1 MDYRALLRRLE
12 HDRQLACVNTREA
25 QAAVFADLPPGLSP
39 RVAEDLR
46 WNFGIKRL
54 FSHQRQAWDLL
65 QEGRDII
72 ITTPTSSGKSLCYNL
87 PVAHAV
93 CSDAPASALYIY
105 PTKALAADQLKKLS
119 EFECL
124 KGRVFTYDGDTP
136 RESREYVRKQASIVL
151 TNPDMLHMGILPY
164 HTNWSSF
171 LHRLRYI
178 VTDEVHTYTGL
189 FASHM
194 AFVLRRLLALCSEY
208 GSRPSLIFTSGTVSD
223 PAELAEKLSGRPFVT
238 VDRSG
243 APSGSRTIAFW
254 NPPVAGADGELRRSA
269 ADETSRLMTEALT
282 RGCRTIA
289 FGKSR
294 LSVELMT
301 RKVKEALKDRAGDL
315 SDKVVSYRAGY
326 TPERRRHLEQLI
338 FSGKVRGILSTSAL
352 ELGIDIGS
360 LDVCLSAGYPRRLS
374 ALWQQFGRVGRG
386 ENDSLCVFVAQNS
399 PIDQYYM
406 QNPGEFFDG
415 KVEAC
420 VVDLCNPYVV
430 TDQLAC
436 SLRELPR
443 TAREIFEMFG
453 ETGLEMLSGLYEE
466 GLAGYMGG
474 RFVWLG
480 TREPSGEVNIRGAL
494 GEPCSIMSMEET
506 GVRLLGT
513 CDAARTLWTLYEG
526 AVYIHEG
533 DSYIVRRLDREEN
546 CAWVEPTRVN
556 YYTVTNESYSVSE
569 KRALARGQTRCGFIR
584 YGYSSV
590 TVSVPSYTKKALQG
604 GRILGKTPLD
614 LPDTELYT
622 QSVCFDVPREAAD
635 RLKGRGMDP
644 AGAIHALEHALIA
657 VAPILVSCDRN
668 DLGGVSFLTHP
679 ASEGRPCI
687 FIYDGVQGGC
697 GICGKLFA
705 DYEAWF
711 EKAYQAVTACPCRDG
726 CPACVQSPKCGNNN
740 SPLDKQG
747 AVYLL
752 EELLKG
758 R

>member
-1 MDYRALLRRLE
+1 
-12 HDRQLACVNTREA
+12 RE
-25 QAAVFADLPPGLSP
+25 AVFADMPPGLSP

-46 WNFGIKRL
+46 WNFGIRKL

-65 QEGRDII
+65 QEGKDII

-93 CSDAPASALYIY
+93 CSGAPSSALYIY
-105 PTKALAADQLKKLS
+105 PAKALAADQLKKLC

-124 KGRVFTYDGDTP
+124 RGRVFTYDGDTP
-136 RESREYVRKQASIVL
+136 PESREYVRKHADVVL
-151 TNPDMLHMGILPY
+151 TNPDMLHLGILPY
-164 HTNWSSF
+164 HSGWASF

-178 VTDEVHTYTGL
+178 VTDEVHSYTGL

-194 AFVLRRLLALCSEY
+194 AFVLRRLLSVCSEY

-223 PAELAEKLSGRPFVT
+223 PAELAEKLSGRSFVT
-238 VDRSG
+238 VDSSG

-254 NPPVAGADGELRRSA
+254 NPPPAGTDGELRRSA
-269 ADETSRLMTEALT
+269 ADETSRMMAEALK

-294 LSVELMT
+294 LAVELMT
-301 RKVKEALKDRAGDL
+301 KKVKGELEDEPGGL
-315 SDKVVSYRAGY
+315 PDKVVSYRAGY
-326 TPERRRHLEQLI
+326 TPERRRRLEQLI

-360 LDVCLSAGYPRRLS
+360 LDVCLSCGYPRRLA

-386 ENDSLCVFVAQNS
+386 ENDSLCVLVAQNS

-406 QNPGEFFDG
+406 QHPREFFDR

-420 VVDLCNPYVV
+420 VVDLSNPYVV

-443 TAREIFEMFG
+443 SAGEIFGMFG
-453 ETGLEMLSGLYEE
+453 ETGLEMLSALAEA
-466 GLAGYMGG
+466 GLAGYTEG

-480 TREPSGEVNIRGAL
+480 TQEPSREVNIRGSL
-494 GEPCSIMSMEET
+494 GEPYSILSMEDR

-513 CDAARTLWTLYEG
+513 CDAGRALWTLHEG

-533 DSYIVRRLDREEN
+533 ESYIVCRLDMEEKS
-546 CAWVEPTRVN
+546 AWVELSRVN
-556 YYTVTNESYSVSE
+556 YYTVTNESYSVRE
-569 KRALARGQTRCGFIR
+569 KRVLARGDTGCGFIR
-584 YGYSSV
+584 YGYSLV

-604 GRILGKTPLD
+604 GRILGRVPLS
-614 LPDTELYT
+614 LPDTELFT
-622 QSVCFDVPREAAD
+622 QSVCFDIPRAAAD

-644 AGAIHALEHALIA
+644 AGAIHALEHMLIA

-668 DLGGVSFLTHP
+668 DLGGVSFLTHE
-679 ASEGRPCI
+679 ASGGRPCV
-687 FIYDGVQGGC
+687 FIYDGAQGGC

-705 DYEAWF
+705 DSGSWF
-711 EKAYQAVTACPCRDG
+711 EKAYQAITACPCRDG

-752 EELLKG
+752 EELLAD